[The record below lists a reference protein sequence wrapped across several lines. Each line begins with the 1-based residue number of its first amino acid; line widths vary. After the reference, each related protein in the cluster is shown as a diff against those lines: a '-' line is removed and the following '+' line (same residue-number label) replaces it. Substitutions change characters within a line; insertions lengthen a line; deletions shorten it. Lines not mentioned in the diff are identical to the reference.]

1 MTPQRFQETGE
12 SSFFGSFVYD
22 RVVPPDHFL
31 RQLRERIPWG
41 RFSQNLLA
49 YYQGGAR
56 EGRPPYNP
64 ALLLR
69 MLLVSGS
76 HAGRA
81 ATGPPKVMHKSAEER
96 RGTLHRHQRFP

>member
-31 RQLRERIPWG
+31 RQLRERIPWE
-41 RFSQNLLA
+41 RFSEKLLA
-49 YYQGGAR
+49 CYQGGAR

-69 MLLVSGS
+69 MLLSPSCTTSPNGRRSRGS
-76 HAGRA
+76 TR
-81 ATGPPKVMHKSAEER
+81 TSP
-96 RGTLHRHQRFP
+96 